1 MTELLTG
8 NAMQMT
14 TPLAWVIVTFFWEA
28 AAVGAVS
35 WLALRL
41 TASLAAKSRYTLA
54 LGLLGSL
61 VVLPAVTIARFN
73 AVPHRD
79 QQSAVS
85 TAHVVQPATAPSLT
99 TAPANALGQSPL
111 SGVETRSVDVR
122 TYAPLVRAVVAW
134 SAMQRRLLAGIAP
147 IAGAIV
153 LLWIVGALLVATRF
167 VLDLLAI
174 RRLRRAIAI
183 PLSPALAA
191 RVSKM
196 KYSLGMRNA
205 ATIVVS
211 PDVEVPLVLGVLS
224 PLVLVPSR
232 LVSALD
238 ERDIEMLV
246 AHELAHVERRDYA
259 VNIGQVI
266 LEIVF
271 FFHPVTWWLSGRVRE
286 EREHCCDARAVEI
299 TGDGDDVRK
308 RYIAALLVAE
318 EARSVAAP
326 RLAPSASRGSLLRRA
341 REVLEHRANGSVG
354 AKAYGTG
361 VIIAGT
367 LGILFVAPQP
377 SLASAKAVL
386 KAADSQ
392 IWRGRLPRDGWL
404 RVRNLIGDVIV
415 QPASSNQIEVDA
427 LGLRRPATALS
438 FVTTRQEDGV
448 TVCAVRVGVDC
459 DENGNVLHLAPSE
472 LYSDSATLVVR
483 VPDGVNLLLASS
495 DGDLTVTGRPDAVH
509 AQTGRGKITVRGAG
523 GSVEAA
529 TGGGTVRVANAGG
542 DVVVRSSGGAVSLD
556 NVAGDI
562 EVRASSGDID
572 AALDAG
578 KRGRRWTFL
587 TGSGSIDLRGR
598 SLERAEIQ
606 IDASNG
612 RIDSDFPFVRASRSF
627 HGIGAQS
634 SARSSVI
641 SASTSNGDVSIKAMR

>member
-8 NAMQMT
+8 NAVQMT

-28 AAVGAVS
+28 VAVGAVS

-41 TASLAAKSRYTLA
+41 TASLAAKSRYALA

-61 VVLPAVTIARFN
+61 VVLPVVTIARFN
-73 AVPHRD
+73 AFPHRD

-85 TAHVVQPATAPSLT
+85 TPHVVQPATAPSLT
-99 TAPANALGQSPL
+99 TASANASAQPPVSQ
-111 SGVETRSVDVR
+111 VETRPNNGR
-122 TYAPLVRAVVAW
+122 TVAPLVRAVVAW
-134 SAMQRRLLAGIAP
+134 SAMQRRLLASIAP

-191 RVSKM
+191 RVSRM
-196 KYSLGMRNA
+196 KHSLGMRNA

-211 PDVEVPLVLGVLS
+211 PDVEVPLVLGVVS

-286 EREHCCDARAVEI
+286 EREHCCDARALEI

-354 AKAYGTG
+354 AKVYGMG
-361 VIIAGT
+361 AIIAGT

-392 IWRGRLPRDGWL
+392 IWHGRLPRDGWL

-415 QPASSNQIEVDA
+415 QRASSDEIEVDA

-509 AQTGRGKITVRGAG
+509 AQTGRGKITVRDAG

>member
-1 MTELLTG
+1 MTELLTDS
-8 NAMQMT
+8 AMRLT
-14 TPLAWVIVTFFWEA
+14 TPLAWGIVTFLWEA
-28 AAVGAVS
+28 AAVGALS

-41 TASLAAKSRYTLA
+41 TASLAPKSRYALA

-61 VVLPAVTIARFN
+61 VVLPTVTIARFN
-73 AVPHRD
+73 ALPDDD

-85 TAHVVQPATAPSLT
+85 TPDVARPARPPLSTTASANGPAQPA
-99 TAPANALGQSPL
+99 L
-111 SGVETRSVDVR
+111 SRVAARSIDVR
-122 TYAPLVRAVVAW
+122 TYGPLVRVETEW

-153 LLWIVGALLVATRF
+153 LLWIVGVLLVATRF
-167 VLDLLAI
+167 TLDLMVI
-174 RRLRRAIAI
+174 RRLRRTTSI
-183 PLSPALAA
+183 PLSGNLAA
-191 RVSKM
+191 RVRQM
-196 KYSLGMRNA
+196 KHSLGHRNA
-205 ATIVVS
+205 ATIVAS
-211 PDVEVPLVLGVLS
+211 PDVEVPLVLGVVS
-224 PLVLVPSR
+224 PLVLIPSR
-232 LVSALD
+232 LVAALD
-238 ERDIEMLV
+238 ARDIELLV

-259 VNIGQVI
+259 VNIGQII

-271 FFHPVTWWLSGRVRE
+271 FFHPVTWWLSSRVRE
-286 EREHCCDARAVEI
+286 EREHCCDARALEI
-299 TGDGDDVRK
+299 TGDGDDMRK

-341 REVLEHRANGSVG
+341 RELLEHRTHDSAG
-354 AKAYGTG
+354 ARVYGMG
-361 VIIAGT
+361 AIVAAT
-367 LGILFVAPQP
+367 LAILSAAPQP
-377 SLASAKAVL
+377 SLASPKAVL

-392 IWRGRLPRDGWL
+392 IWRGRIPRDGWL

-415 QPASSNQIEVDA
+415 QRASGDEIEVDA
-427 LGLRRPATALS
+427 IGLHRPATALS

-448 TVCAVRVGVDC
+448 TVCAIRARVDC
-459 DENGNVLHLAPSE
+459 DENGNVLRLSPSE

-483 VPDGVNLLLASS
+483 VPDGVNLVLASS
-495 DGDLTVTGRPDAVH
+495 DGDLTVTGRPDALH

-556 NVAGDI
+556 NVGGDI
-562 EVRASSGDID
+562 EVRASTGDID
-572 AALDAG
+572 ASLDAG
-578 KRGRRWTFL
+578 KRGRRWTFQ

-598 SLERAEIQ
+598 SLERAQIQ

-612 RIDSDFPFVRASRSF
+612 RIDSDFPFVRASRLF
-627 HGIGAQS
+627 HGVGAQS
-634 SARSSVI
+634 SPRSSVI